1 MEGTDITAFDAA
13 SAAWS
18 IKSILSNIQRTSFLL
33 EILVLAITALVVILT
48 IFLALK
54 LLRTLFGFLK
64 IAYEKISGKFGAVD
78 FSINFS
84 SIKSI
89 PSKIFNFLR
98 EKISRRS

>member
-1 MEGTDITAFDAA
+1 MEGTDFTALDAA
-13 SAAWS
+13 STAWS

-54 LLRTLFGFLK
+54 LIRTLFGFLK

-89 PSKIFNFLR
+89 PIKIFNFLR

>member
-1 MEGTDITAFDAA
+1 MEGTDITALDAA

-18 IKSILSNIQRTSFLL
+18 AKKIISAIERSSFMI
-33 EILVLAITALVVILT
+33 EVLIFAVTALVVILT